1 MTLSGY
7 YDRFNSE
14 KKYMKSLFLAGKGLQ
29 SAELN
34 EIQDYASDAIKRI
47 GDALFADGD
56 VISGCECIIDDGSV
70 TLEKGKVYLDGAIR
84 DVHESN
90 LTIPTDVSVRIG
102 VYFKEQTI
110 TELEDPELIDPAVGT
125 RNYQEAG
132 SARLQYITTWGY
144 QAEGIT
150 SDNEEAGKFYTIY
163 NVEKGVLVQKAP
175 APQLDSVSTA
185 LARYDNESNGSYVV
199 NGMEVTCLT
208 ADDEEQ
214 IFSVNEGKAHVNGQ
228 EVGLPHSARSVFQN
242 EYDIQRV
249 ESDPYIFEPDAL
261 GKMTIHLNYT
271 PLDEVITVDVTAEK
285 RVNLTHGS
293 YSGALDPIPST
304 AVLDIIQIKQGN
316 TIYIKGTDY
325 KLTAGQVDWSLSGAE
340 PAPGSSYEIIYRH
353 RTQVTP
359 TNITDTSIDI
369 SGAVDGSM
377 VLVTYTWKMPRY
389 DLITI
394 DAEGIVRRV
403 KGLAHPWSPVVP
415 KAPNGQFILA
425 VIKQTWETDSVPD
438 VTNSAIRVTGMSEI
452 ATMKKMIED
461 LYYLIAQERLRSDAN
476 ASDPSAKKGI
486 FVDPFFDDD
495 MRDQGIEQTA
505 AIVDGKLQLP
515 IDFSVT
521 DFAKDEKVYM
531 LPYTLEAVV
540 SQTMLTGYMKVN
552 PYNAFEPIPADLEIT
567 LNVDHWVDQVTQWT
581 SPVTQ
586 SYWEHVSYA
595 TLKSMVGG
603 GPIVTGMNGTT
614 VNSVSTTSQVV
625 GSSKQAAKYMRQV
638 DQKFS
643 IDGFKAGE
651 NIRTVTFAGKS
662 ITARSV

>member
-70 TLEKGKVYLDGAIR
+70 TLEAGKVYLDGAIR
-84 DVHESN
+84 DVHEGSFV
-90 LTIPTDVSVRIG
+90 IPTDISVRIG
-102 VYFKEQTI
+102 IYYKERTL
-110 TELEDPELIDPAVGT
+110 TELEDPELRDPAVGT

-132 SARLQYITTWGY
+132 AARLQYITNWGY

-199 NGMEVTCLT
+199 NGMEVTCLM

-228 EVGLPHSARSVFQN
+228 EVGLPHSSRSVFQN
-242 EYDIQRV
+242 EYDVQRV

-271 PLDEVITVDVTAEK
+271 PLAEIITIDITAEK

-304 AVLDIIQIKQGN
+304 AVLDIIQIKQGS
-316 TIYIKGTDY
+316 TTYIKGTDY

-340 PAPGSSYEIIYRH
+340 PSPGSSYEIIYRH

-359 TNITDTSIDI
+359 TNVTDTSIDI

-389 DLITI
+389 DIITI
-394 DAEGIVRRV
+394 DAEGIIRRI
-403 KGLAHPWSPVVP
+403 KGLAHPWTPIVP
-415 KAPNGQFILA
+415 KAPSGQLVLA
-425 VIKQTWETDSVPD
+425 QVYQNWTGNTKPK
-438 VTNSAIRVTGMSEI
+438 VTNNAIRVVQMADIE
-452 ATMKKMIED
+452 AMKNMIKD
-461 LYYLIAQERLRSDAN
+461 LYYLIAQLELKNDVNAN
-476 ASDPSAKKGI
+476 DPTAKKGV

-505 AIVDGKLQLP
+505 AIIDGKLVLP
-515 IDFSVT
+515 IATEVY
-521 DFAKDEKVYM
+521 DFAKDQQVYM
-531 LPYTLEAVV
+531 LPYELEAVI
-540 SQTMLTGYMKVN
+540 SQELQTGSMKIN
-552 PYNAFEPIPADLEIT
+552 PYCAFDPIAADLTIT
-567 LNVDHWVDQVTQWT
+567 LNVDFWT
-581 SPVTQ
+581 EIQTDWLSAITNVY
-586 SYWEHVSYA
+586 S
-595 TLKSMVGG
+595 
-603 GPIVTGMNGTT
+603 
-614 VNSVSTTSQVV
+614 ST
-625 GSSKQAAKYMRQV
+625 GSSSSSSAEQLVSSSTKNAEYMRQQTPKFV
-638 DQKFS
+638 VEGMKPGERIQKL
-643 IDGFKAGE
+643 
-651 NIRTVTFAGKS
+651 TFNG
-662 ITARSV
+662 IEIEARESE

>member
-34 EIQDYASDAIKRI
+34 EIQDYASDAIKRM

-56 VISGCECIIDDGSV
+56 VISGCECIIDDGQI
-70 TLEKGKVYLDGAIR
+70 TLEQGKVYLDGAIR

-110 TELEDPELIDPAVGT
+110 TELEDPELRDPAVGT

-150 SDNEEAGKFYTIY
+150 SDDESLGKFYTIY

-271 PLDEVITVDVTAEK
+271 PLAEIITIDITAEK

-304 AVLDIIQIKQGN
+304 SVLDIIQIKQGS

-359 TNITDTSIDI
+359 TNVTDTSIDI

-394 DAEGIVRRV
+394 DAEGIIRRV
-403 KGLAHPWSPVVP
+403 KGLAHPWTPVVP
-415 KAPNGQFILA
+415 KAPSGQLILA
-425 VIKQTWETDSVPD
+425 QVYQNWTGNTKPK
-438 VTNSAIRVTGMSEI
+438 VTNNAIRVVQMADIES
-452 ATMKKMIED
+452 MKNMIMD
-461 LYYLIAQERLRSDAN
+461 LYYLIAQLELKNDVNAN
-476 ASDPSAKKGI
+476 DPTAKKGV

-495 MRDQGIEQTA
+495 MRDQGIEQTG
-505 AIVDGKLQLP
+505 AIINEKLVLP
-515 IDFSVT
+515 ITTEVH
-521 DFAKDEKVYM
+521 DFAEDQQVYM
-531 LPYTLEAVV
+531 LPLR
-540 SQTMLTGYMKVN
+540 
-552 PYNAFEPIPADLEIT
+552 
-567 LNVDHWVDQVTQWT
+567 W
-581 SPVTQ
+581 
-586 SYWEHVSYA
+586 
-595 TLKSMVGG
+595 
-603 GPIVTGMNGTT
+603 
-614 VNSVSTTSQVV
+614 
-625 GSSKQAAKYMRQV
+625 KQ
-638 DQKFS
+638 
-643 IDGFKAGE
+643 
-651 NIRTVTFAGKS
+651 
-662 ITARSV
+662 

>member
-34 EIQDYASDAIKRI
+34 EIQDYASDAIKRM

-56 VISGCECIIDDGSV
+56 VISGCECIIDDGQV
-70 TLEKGKVYLDGAIR
+70 TLEQGKVYLDGAIR

-110 TELEDPELIDPAVGT
+110 TELEDPELRDPAVGT

-199 NGMEVTCLT
+199 NGMEVTCLS
-208 ADDEEQ
+208 ADNEEQ

-304 AVLDIIQIKQGN
+304 AVLDIIQIKQGS

-340 PAPGSSYEIIYRH
+340 PSPGSSYEIIYRH

-359 TNITDTSIDI
+359 TNITDTTFDI
-369 SGAVDGSM
+369 TGAVDGSM
-377 VLVTYTWKMPRY
+377 VLVTYTWKMPRC
-389 DLITI
+389 DIITI
-394 DAEGIVRRV
+394 DAEGIIRRI
-403 KGLAHPWSPVVP
+403 KGLAHPWTPVVP
-415 KAPNGQFILA
+415 KAPSGQLVLA
-425 VIKQTWETDSVPD
+425 QVYQDWTGNTKPK
-438 VTNSAIRVTGMSEI
+438 VTNNAIRVVQMADIE
-452 ATMKKMIED
+452 AMKNMIKD
-461 LYYLIAQERLRSDAN
+461 LYYLIAQLELKNDVNAN
-476 ASDPSAKKGI
+476 DPTAKKGV

-505 AIVDGKLQLP
+505 AIIDGKLMLP
-515 IDFSVT
+515 IATEVH
-521 DFAKDEKVYM
+521 DFAKDQQVYM
-531 LPYTLEAVV
+531 LPYELEAVI
-540 SQTMLTGYMKVN
+540 SQELQTGSMKIN
-552 PYNAFEPIPADLEIT
+552 PYCAFDPIPADLTIT
-567 LNVDHWVDQVTQWT
+567 LNVDFWT
-581 SPVTQ
+581 EIQTDWLSAITNVY
-586 SYWEHVSYA
+586 S
-595 TLKSMVGG
+595 
-603 GPIVTGMNGTT
+603 
-614 VNSVSTTSQVV
+614 ST
-625 GSSKQAAKYMRQV
+625 GSSSSSSTEQLVSSSSKNAEYMRQQTPKFV
-638 DQKFS
+638 VEGMKPGERIQKL
-643 IDGFKAGE
+643 
-651 NIRTVTFAGKS
+651 TFNG
-662 ITARSV
+662 IEIEARESE